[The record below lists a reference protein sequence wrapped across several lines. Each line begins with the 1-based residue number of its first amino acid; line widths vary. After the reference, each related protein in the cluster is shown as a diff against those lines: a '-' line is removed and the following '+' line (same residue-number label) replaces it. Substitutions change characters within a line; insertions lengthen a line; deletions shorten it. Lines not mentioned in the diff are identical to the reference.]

1 MSRIDPRFTADELEP
16 TAADMA
22 RASARVTGQ
31 DWRGTHL
38 VASSALC
45 VRMPGLKAALTMP
58 GSVDIAAGHIRHLIA
73 VARVCDERFT
83 ELQADLDARISAE
96 ADYQKGDV
104 R

>member
-1 MSRIDPRFTADELEP
+1 MNRIDPLFTADQIEP
-16 TAADMA
+16 NAADTA
-22 RASARVTGQ
+22 RARARVAGQ

-45 VRMPGLKAALTMP
+45 VRMPGLMAALTMP

-83 ELQADLDARISAE
+83 ELQADLDAQMAAARKE
-96 ADYQKGDV
+96 GE
-104 R
+104 